1 MPAMPLARAQPPQR
15 SRVLRPCGFLCAAS
29 VLAVLASSLCGHS
42 PAAEAA
48 ARQAAA
54 QWIAAGA
61 KLKSLEATFVQERQL
76 KALRQPLS
84 KPGKL
89 WFQRPSAFRWQIG
102 DPPAIIAARSARG
115 GLVVADTKSKKATLW
130 SPEALD
136 REVAEQGG
144 QGFAMM
150 SGSFAASL
158 EEFEKMFEIKSAA
171 PTKTPGQTELLL
183 ALRDKKAAIV
193 VKEVSFLVQPATGA
207 LDQFELRMR
216 DGSILRTRITA
227 ARRDAAPPAGI
238 FTLDTSA
245 YKIEQR

>member
-1 MPAMPLARAQPPQR
+1 MPAMSITRATLSQGRSGFRCAPLPG
-15 SRVLRPCGFLCAAS
+15 LM
-29 VLAVLASSLCGHS
+29 LAILLFSLIGRS
-42 PAAEAA
+42 PAAEAG

-61 KLKSLEATFVQERQL
+61 KLKSLEASFVQERQL

-102 DPPAIIAARSARG
+102 DPPAIIAVRSAKG
-115 GLVVADTKSKKATLW
+115 GLVVADTKSKNATLW
-130 SPEALD
+130 SAEALE
-136 REVAEQGG
+136 REVSEHGG

-150 SGSFAASL
+150 GGSFAASL
-158 EEFEKMFEIKSAA
+158 EEFERMFEIKSAS
-171 PTKTPGQTELLL
+171 PTKMPGQVELLL

-193 VKEVSFLVQPATGA
+193 VKEVAFLVQPATGA

-227 ARRDAAPPAGI
+227 ARRDAALPAGT
-238 FTLDTSA
+238 FNLDTTD
-245 YKIEQR
+245 YQIEQQR